1 MNGYYEE
8 ALMHAQY
15 LIKIKPDYKNGTIL
29 IKELYYLIKNL
40 PENCERCSENND
52 DFNSNVNNENFF
64 YRFNSMMVYFLNVLN
79 VSSSMYLQFSF
90 HIFLLIVIFLI
101 GIFLSLFNI
110 IFDEDASLETK
121 NELNKSKNF
130 NENGISGNVNSE
142 NQSNK
147 INANNIKNGLERK
160 RSNFNPVRCLSKK
173 CTTKW

>member
-29 IKELYYLIKNL
+29 TKELLYLIKNR
-40 PENCERCSENND
+40 PEICERCNENND

-64 YRFNSMMVYFLNVLN
+64 YRFNSMIVYFLNVLN

-90 HIFLLIVIFLI
+90 HIFLLLVIFLI

-110 IFDEDASLETK
+110 IFDADASLETK
-121 NELNKSKNF
+121 NELNKS
-130 NENGISGNVNSE
+130 ENSLSGNVNSE
-142 NQSNK
+142 NHSNK